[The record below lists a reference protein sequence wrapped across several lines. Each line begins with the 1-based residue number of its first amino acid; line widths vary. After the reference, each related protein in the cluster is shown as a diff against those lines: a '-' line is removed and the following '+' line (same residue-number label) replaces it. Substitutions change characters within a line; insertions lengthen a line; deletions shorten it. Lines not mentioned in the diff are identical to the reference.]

1 MREVVLRFAV
11 RNYERARDL
20 ANQVAERAQRT
31 LATTK
36 ATAGEVRESLDRAQK
51 LAEVKERTAAGERFT
66 APGMGGSD
74 RGLRFLAPVNQARE
88 KAESLGR
95 LVFGGREVSQ
105 AVPGL
110 LTGVAPLLPGIGAAM
125 VLIAPLAEKLFS
137 YLDERLQKE
146 LDKRTSTLLARLD
159 EQRLEADYARRLVED
174 PRFAREQAR
183 LALEQTLAEEARRGP
198 RIERTRADLIADFGL

>member
-20 ANQVAERAQRT
+20 ATQVSERAQRT
-31 LATTK
+31 LAATK
-36 ATAGEVRESLDRAQK
+36 ATASEMRENLDRAQK
-51 LAEVKERTAAGERFT
+51 LAEVKERSAASERSVSVG
-66 APGMGGSD
+66 PGGAD
-74 RGLRFLAPVNQARE
+74 RGLRFLGPVNQARE
-88 KAESLGR
+88 KVESLGR
-95 LVFGGREVSQ
+95 LVLGGREVAQ

-137 YLDERLQKE
+137 YMEERLQKE

-183 LALEQTLAEEARRGP
+183 LALEQTLADEARRGP
-198 RIERTRADLIADFGL
+198 RIERTRADLIVDFGL